1 MPNFFSYSSKKDLRS
16 AAAWAPPEALTT
28 MRGGFAGAAWPRAV
42 VDAPVAASAAEP
54 ARTPEAEDL
63 ADDELVRLLDAAD
76 SREILHVT
84 YGAVWAALGAD
95 LRRAVWSGRDAYTGA
110 LAAHLG
116 RHLAA
121 VSPAG

>member
-1 MPNFFSYSSKKDLRS
+1 MREIWRLAREEYAFGRASYWVS
-16 AAAWAPPEALTT
+16 
-28 MRGGFAGAAWPRAV
+28 
-42 VDAPVAASAAEP
+42 AEP
-54 ARTPEAEDL
+54 ARTPAAGDL

-84 YGAVWAALGAD
+84 YGAVWATLGAD
-95 LRRAVWSGRDAYTGA
+95 LRRAVWSGRDAYNGA

-121 VSPAG
+121 VAPAG